1 MSDTTYR
8 GFLGDD
14 MHDFCLTMPMVI
26 ELERICHAGIGG
38 IVRRV
43 VAQEFTA
50 AEVTETIR
58 LALIGA
64 GTDPEE
70 AAALIAAYVT
80 PAPLVKSYTLAT
92 AILQTL
98 MLGPQPVVQPRP
110 KIRKKANA

>member
-1 MSDTTYR
+1 MSDTTHR
-8 GFLGDD
+8 DFLGSE
-14 MHDFCLTMPMVI
+14 MHDFRLTVPMVL
-26 ELERICHAGIGG
+26 ELERLCHAGIGG

-43 VAQEFTA
+43 IAQEFT
-50 AEVTETIR
+50 VTEITETVR
-58 LALIGA
+58 LGLIGA

-98 MLGPQPVVQPRP
+98 MFGPKRPP
-110 KIRKKANA
+110 KIRKKNHD

>member
-1 MSDTTYR
+1 MSDTTHR

-14 MHDFCLTMPMVI
+14 MHAFCLTPPMVI
-26 ELERICHAGIGG
+26 ELERVCHAGIGG

-43 VAQEFTA
+43 IAQDFTLT
-50 AEVTETIR
+50 EVTETIR

-70 AAALIAAYVT
+70 AAALVAAYVT

-92 AILQTL
+92 AILQSL
-98 MLGPQPVVQPRP
+98 MLGTQPQPRAKV
-110 KIRKKANA
+110 RKKPNA